1 MFAYAASRALDS
13 LNISHTIIVQ
23 CHDNYDLITFQEKYG
38 SIGKSIN
45 KVYQKYLSD
54 VNENN
59 SLANIYGI
67 HCHIVIRVNGV
78 DYDAEGIAKDR
89 YISDHII
96 NIKTLKQAVKSP
108 IWNSTF
114 KNYNQGCSVMSI
126 ADKAESLSNKILK
139 NNSK

>member
-1 MFAYAASRALDS
+1 ML
-13 LNISHTIIVQ
+13 
-23 CHDNYDLITFQEKYG
+23 
-38 SIGKSIN
+38 
-45 KVYQKYLSD
+45 KV
-54 VNENN
+54 
-59 SLANIYGI
+59 
-67 HCHIVIRVNGV
+67 
-78 DYDAEGIAKDR
+78 AKDR

-114 KNYNQGCSVMSI
+114 TNYNQGCSVMSI

>member
-1 MFAYAASRALDS
+1 MSRRLSKYTLEQFFILLGKGYNRPNSGGCGMFAYAASRALDS

-78 DYDAEGIAKDR
+78 DYDAEGCKR
-89 YISDHII
+89 SLY
-96 NIKTLKQAVKSP
+96 QRP
-108 IWNSTF
+108 
-114 KNYNQGCSVMSI
+114 YN
-126 ADKAESLSNKILK
+126 KY
-139 NNSK
+139 